1 VKLKLQRPLVFFD
14 LESTGISA
22 LHDRIVQISVAK
34 VGPGLPVEVKTR
46 LVNPEMPIP
55 PSATE
60 VHGITDEMVK
70 DQPPFRKIAK
80 SFHEYLEG
88 CDLAGFNIIQ
98 YDIPMLVEEFR
109 RAGIALS
116 VRDRK
121 LLDAYQIFRKM
132 EPRTLV
138 AAVRFYCGEE
148 HADAHDSEADVLATM
163 KVVEGQLH
171 RYETLPHGI
180 DELDRMFNPYRGKY
194 LDWEGKL
201 RWENGE
207 VVIGFGKKIGTKL
220 KTLVAQERGFLEWML
235 NANFGEDV
243 KQIVAEALEGRYPAP
258 PAPAAASPAPAADPT
273 TQ

>member
-34 VGPGLPVEVKTR
+34 VAPEQPLEVKTR
-46 LVNPEMPIP
+46 LINPEMPIP
-55 PSATE
+55 ASATE

-80 SFHEYLEG
+80 SFNDYLAG

-109 RAGIALS
+109 RAGVAFN
-116 VRDRK
+116 VRERK

-138 AAVRFYCGEE
+138 AAVKFYCGEDHVE
-148 HADAHDSEADVLATM
+148 AHDSEADVLATM
-163 KVVEGQLH
+163 KVLEGQLH
-171 RYETLPHGI
+171 RYQTLPHGV
-180 DELDRMFNPYRGKY
+180 DDLDRMFNPYRGKY
-194 LDWEGKL
+194 VDWEGKL
-201 RWENGE
+201 RWERGE
-207 VVIGFGKKIGTKL
+207 VVLGFGKKIGTKL
-220 KTLVAQERGFLEWML
+220 RTLVEQEPGFLEWML
-235 NANFGEDV
+235 GANFSDDV
-243 KQIVAEALEGRYPAP
+243 KQIVTEALAGRYPTP
-258 PAPAAASPAPAADPT
+258 PEPAAAAPTEPAT
-273 TQ
+273 E